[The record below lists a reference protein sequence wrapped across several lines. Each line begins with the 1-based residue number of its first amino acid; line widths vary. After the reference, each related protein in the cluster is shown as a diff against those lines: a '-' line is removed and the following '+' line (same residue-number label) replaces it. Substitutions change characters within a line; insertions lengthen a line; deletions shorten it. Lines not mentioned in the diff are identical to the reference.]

1 MPKPVRTLI
10 WQRLPT
16 GGAEYFGLWRDG
28 AGWQL
33 RGTVT
38 VALDGHP
45 YRVRYGVLCGGDWRT
60 KSVHVAIQSAGEE
73 RAIHLEV
80 DDAGGWRD
88 RTGTLSQVTGCLDV
102 DLEVTPA
109 TNTLPIR
116 RLQLPLGESA
126 SPVAAW
132 VRFPDLTVEPLPQEY
147 RRTSEHR
154 YRYQNRY
161 ELEVDDLGLVTRY
174 ADIWECI
181 AQAGTSQ

>member
-1 MPKPVRTLI
+1 MVDNPPLLLEARIAMHGQVDGCIPVSGPPSSLAAPVLKGNER
-10 WQRLPT
+10 
-16 GGAEYFGLWRDG
+16 
-28 AGWQL
+28 
-33 RGTVT
+33 RGI
-38 VALDGHP
+38 
-45 YRVRYGVLCGGDWRT
+45 VLL
-60 KSVHVAIQSAGEE
+60 
-73 RAIHLEV
+73 LEV

-88 RTGTLSQVTGCLDV
+88 RTGILSQVTGCLDV

-116 RLQLPLGESA
+116 RLHLPLGESA

-147 RRTSEHR
+147 RRTGEHR